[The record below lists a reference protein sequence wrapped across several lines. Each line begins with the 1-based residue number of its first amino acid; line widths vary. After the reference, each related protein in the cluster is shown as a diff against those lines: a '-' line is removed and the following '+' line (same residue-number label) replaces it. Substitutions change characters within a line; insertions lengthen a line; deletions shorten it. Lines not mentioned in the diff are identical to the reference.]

1 MQKNYVLVVDD
12 DEATRQLICSV
23 LEASGVSCLSAA
35 GGKEALTLAT
45 AHQGVRLII
54 TDINM
59 PDMNGLMFVERLS
72 ATLNQSLKQSML
84 PRVVFLTAYPSVD
97 VAVSALRLGAADFL
111 IKPVGP
117 AQLLAIVEQVM
128 EPAPGKIRGIP
139 DDGVP
144 AGNHR
149 HSATTSS
156 GETVPPD
163 VSGRALLGID
173 ELRNLRRSHP
183 LLCELDDTACDLLLE
198 LMRAEMAGQRRSVSA
213 LSISI
218 DAERGSSATALRRIH
233 NLVSAGHMVRDPD
246 PTDARRDFVALAPQA
261 RVALEMYLQQVAKA
275 FTAAA
280 PSP

>member
-35 GGKEALTLAT
+35 GGKEALGLAT
-45 AHQGVRLII
+45 AHQDVRLII

-72 ATLNQSLKQSML
+72 ATLNQASL
-84 PRVVFLTAYPSVD
+84 PRVIFLTAYPSVD

-111 IKPVGP
+111 IKPVRP
-117 AQLLAIVEQVM
+117 AQLLSIVKQVIEQ
-128 EPAPGKIRGIP
+128 APGKVREAP
-139 DDGVP
+139 CDGVP
-144 AGNHR
+144 AQSQR
-149 HSATTSS
+149 HSPTATS
-156 GETVPPD
+156 GETMLPD

-198 LMRAEMAGQRRSVSA
+198 LMRAERAGQRLSVSA

-218 DAERGSSATALRRIH
+218 DAERASSATALRRIH
-233 NLVSAGHMVRDPD
+233 NLVSAGHVARDPD
-246 PTDARRDFVALAPQA
+246 PMDARRDFVALAPQT
-261 RVALEMYLQQVAKA
+261 RVALGTYLQQVAKA
-275 FTAAA
+275 FAAVA
-280 PSP
+280 YEP